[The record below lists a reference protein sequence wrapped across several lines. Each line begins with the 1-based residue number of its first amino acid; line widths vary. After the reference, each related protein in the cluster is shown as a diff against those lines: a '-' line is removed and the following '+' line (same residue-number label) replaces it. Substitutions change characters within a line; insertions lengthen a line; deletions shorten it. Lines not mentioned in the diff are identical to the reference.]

1 MRLARDDVD
10 GLGALVP
17 GLGVIADACALG
29 QRLVA
34 VTADA
39 AVMDEEV
46 LAGLVGR
53 DEPEPLV
60 IAEPLHCSCSHVMY
74 LYGVCALRTRRCCK
88 ATTAGAE
95 HCDAEREVRPD
106 AVTVARALGR
116 RVVACAFRRGRCRWP
131 SGRRRDRGRTSAQA
145 ASRAGCAR
153 AWRYGD
159 RSPAPSCE
167 RARPISPRQARSRR
181 PRSGRSAPR

>member
-60 IAEPLHCSCSHVMY
+60 IAEPLHGSCSHVMY
-74 LYGVCALRTRRCCK
+74 LHGVCALRTRRCCK

-95 HCDAEREVRPD
+95 HCGAERNVRSEGLNL
-106 AVTVARALGR
+106 A
-116 RVVACAFRRGRCRWP
+116 
-131 SGRRRDRGRTSAQA
+131 SRRRNDETDLIGRPSNL
-145 ASRAGCAR
+145 
-153 AWRYGD
+153 
-159 RSPAPSCE
+159 RSP
-167 RARPISPRQARSRR
+167 RSSWRLATCALDEFVR
-181 PRSGRSAPR
+181 LVRLVAD